1 MQFNGVWRIFISIVL
16 CIHLM
21 SCTAGTNEREL
32 VVYSGRSEA
41 FMQPII
47 DAFQAQ
53 YPDIRVTVKSGKNN
67 ELAAAILEERSNPQA
82 DVFISTDQLSHINL
96 SKQGGLA
103 ASTFANRARIP
114 AGLRDPAHT
123 WFAVT
128 LRVRSIMYN
137 TDLVAPADAPQ
148 RMADLADPRW
158 RGQVAIANSSNGPM
172 QAQVASMIAING
184 AEHTR
189 QWLADLVANDVTFF
203 GGAAD
208 LRKAVGSGEFAIG
221 VVNHYNYEV
230 QRREATLNQVGIVYP
245 DQQVGGMGVL
255 VNGTAVGVVAN
266 APHPQA
272 AALFLDFLFMDDTQ
286 QLFAELNYEYPVIP
300 GITQAAG
307 IPDLDAL
314 HIANTDMLAIADLVP
329 QSIAMMQE
337 VGIP

>member
-16 CIHLM
+16 GLHL
-21 SCTAGTNEREL
+21 SGCVPSTNEREL
-32 VVYSGRSEA
+32 VIYSGRSEA

-67 ELAAAILEERSNPQA
+67 ELAAAILEEQSNTQA

-96 SKQGGLA
+96 SQQGGLA
-103 ASTFANRARIP
+103 PSTFANRARIP
-114 AGLRDPAHT
+114 VGLRDPGDT

-128 LRVRSIMYN
+128 LRIRTIMYN
-137 TDLVAPADAPQ
+137 TDLVAATDAPQ
-148 RMADLADPRW
+148 RMADLTDPRW
-158 RGQVAIANSSNGPM
+158 RGQIAMANSSNGPM
-172 QAQVASMIAING
+172 QAQVASMIALNG
-184 AEHTR
+184 AEQTR
-189 QWLADLVANDVTFF
+189 QWLSELVANDVTFF

-208 LRKAVGSGEFAIG
+208 LRKAVGAGEFAIG

-230 QRREATLNQVGIVYP
+230 QRREATLNHVGIVYP
-245 DQQVGGMGVL
+245 DQQADGMGVL
-255 VNGTAVGVVAN
+255 VNGTAVGMVAG

-272 AALFLDFLFMDDTQ
+272 AALFLDFLFSDDTQ

-307 IPDLDAL
+307 IPDLETL
-314 HIANTDMLAIADLVP
+314 HIANTNMLAIAELVP
-329 QSIAMMQE
+329 QSIALMQE